1 MSILPFVSTILER
14 IFRNHVHE
22 YLLQVNCLIYVFQSC
37 FRSTH
42 SNDTALTF
50 IGESLRLNMD
60 DDPYIGM
67 VLFDLQTTF
76 ETVD

>member
-1 MSILPFVSTILER
+1 MSTILER

-22 YLLQVNCLIYVFQSC
+22 YLLQLNCFVCVFQSC
-37 FRSTH
+37 FRSAH

-50 IGESLRLNMD
+50 NGGSLRLNMD
-60 DDPYIGM
+60 HDPYIGM
-67 VLFDLQTTF
+67 VLFDLQRAF